1 MKQLDPASIDWKK
14 GDGLVPAIVQDM
26 ADGTV
31 LMLGYMNRQSFEITQ
46 STGQVVFFSRSRQ
59 ALWRKGETSGHV
71 LEVRQIDLD
80 CDADTILI
88 QARPAGPTCHRGTR
102 SCFAQTSTGPAIGLL
117 LELEDV
123 IDQRL
128 TNNEEGSYVARLV
141 AGGQLR
147 VAQKVGEEGVEFA
160 LAAATDDRTGM
171 IEEGADL
178 LFHLLV
184 ALRAGGL
191 SISDLL
197 RSLEARRPRKASE
210 DATH

>member
-102 SCFAQTSTGPAIGLL
+102 SCFAQTSTGPTIGLL

-128 TNNEEGSYVARLV
+128 TNNEEGSYVARLA

-160 LAAATDDRTGM
+160 LAAATDDRRGM